1 MFFKKV
7 VTTIKNDTEN
17 QEKID
22 EETISNNANNM
33 LWDNLLNKILDNYTD
48 FEFDIIR
55 TEHTEYTDFYTVNFV
70 YNNKIYIVVRESY
83 AVSNISRERNYSL
96 YGIKN
101 KKDDENITYVQ
112 DKNILP
118 LKPKTKERFDK
129 VLNELRIIHEN
140 RQQAKIDQEN
150 LEIYK

>member
-1 MFFKKV
+1 
-7 VTTIKNDTEN
+7 
-17 QEKID
+17 
-22 EETISNNANNM
+22 M

-55 TEHTEYTDFYTVNFV
+55 TEHTEYKDFYTVNFV

-129 VLNELRIIHEN
+129 VLSELLIIHEN

>member
-22 EETISNNANNM
+22 EETTSNNANNM

-70 YNNKIYIVVRESY
+70 YNNKIYIVVRESC
-83 AVSNISRERNYSL
+83 AVSNIGRERNYSL
-96 YGIKN
+96 YGIKKN
-101 KKDDENITYVQ
+101 DENITYVQ

-118 LKPKTKERFDK
+118 LKPKTKERFNK

-150 LEIYK
+150 LKIYK